1 VNQSAP
7 LVSIV
12 LATYNGARFLREQ
25 VDSLLVQTYQPIEI
39 IAVDDCSS
47 DETVSI
53 LNEYAS
59 KNANFKIET
68 NRQNLGPTKTIERGI
83 LLSKGKFITLCDQ
96 DDIWDA
102 NKIKYTLNEM
112 KDGVT
117 LSYCDSLFIDEAGK
131 SLNRKISDLKH
142 LRSYNSA
149 MPFLIGNCVAG
160 HAAIFEKEFVMKVI
174 PFPEHIIHDWWLAY
188 VATLHGQLAYVD
200 QPLVQYRQ
208 HGNNVIGAI
217 KVKGRARKKEADQKQ
232 ITRNRIRFF
241 LEKCP
246 ESNEE
251 VKNVLANL
259 QKSYSSFSLVN
270 NFSRMFTFFKHQK
283 GLLALKK
290 RSLIRKWMFC
300 IKMFFKII

>member
-1 VNQSAP
+1 MNPQSP

-25 VDSLLVQTYQPIEI
+25 VDSLIGQTYQPIEI
-39 IAVDDCSS
+39 VAVDDCSS

-53 LNEYAS
+53 LKEYTL
-59 KNANFKIET
+59 KNPHFKIAVNE
-68 NRQNLGPTKTIERGI
+68 QNLGPTKTIERGI
-83 LLSKGKFITLCDQ
+83 SLSQGKFITLCDQ
-96 DDIWDA
+96 DDVWDA
-102 NKIKYTLNEM
+102 HKIKYTLNEM

-117 LSYCDSLFIDEAGK
+117 LSYCDSLFIDEDGK
-131 SLNRKISDLKH
+131 NLNRKISDLKH
-142 LRSYNSA
+142 LRSYDSA

-160 HAAIFEKEFVMKVI
+160 HAAIFEKEFVIKAI
-174 PFPEHIIHDWWLAY
+174 PFPENIIHDWWLAY
-188 VATLHGQLAYVD
+188 VATLHGRLAYVD
-200 QPLVQYRQ
+200 RPLVQYRQ
-208 HGNNVIGAI
+208 HRNNVIGAI
-217 KVKGRARKKEADQKQ
+217 KIKGRARKKEADQNL
-232 ITRNRIRFF
+232 ITRNRIRLF

-246 ESNEE
+246 ESNRE

-259 QKSYSSFSLVN
+259 QKSYSSFSLAN
-270 NFSRMFTFFKHQK
+270 NFSRMFIFFKHQE

>member
-1 VNQSAP
+1 
-7 LVSIV
+7 
-12 LATYNGARFLREQ
+12 
-25 VDSLLVQTYQPIEI
+25 
-39 IAVDDCSS
+39 
-47 DETVSI
+47 
-53 LNEYAS
+53 
-59 KNANFKIET
+59 
-68 NRQNLGPTKTIERGI
+68 
-83 LLSKGKFITLCDQ
+83 
-96 DDIWDA
+96 
-102 NKIKYTLNEM
+102 M
-112 KDGVT
+112 
-117 LSYCDSLFIDEAGK
+117 
-131 SLNRKISDLKH
+131 
-142 LRSYNSA
+142 
-149 MPFLIGNCVAG
+149 
-160 HAAIFEKEFVMKVI
+160 
-174 PFPEHIIHDWWLAY
+174 
-188 VATLHGQLAYVD
+188 ATLHGQLAYVD